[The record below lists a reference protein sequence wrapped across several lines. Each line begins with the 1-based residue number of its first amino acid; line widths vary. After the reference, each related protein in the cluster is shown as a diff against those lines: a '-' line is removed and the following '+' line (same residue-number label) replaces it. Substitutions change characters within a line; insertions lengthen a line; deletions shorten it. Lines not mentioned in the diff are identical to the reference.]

1 IPSIT
6 AGGANL
12 LDDGGLFILYGPYKY
27 RGAFT
32 TESNAKFDEWL
43 KARDVRSGI
52 RDIEVVQAEAETQR
66 LELIEDVP
74 MPANN
79 RLLVFRKLSENHDV
93 SNSGF

>member
-1 IPSIT
+1 
-6 AGGANL
+6 
-12 LDDGGLFILYGPYKY
+12 
-27 RGAFT
+27 
-32 TESNAKFDEWL
+32 
-43 KARDVRSGI
+43 VRSGI

-66 LELIEDVP
+66 LELIEDIP